1 MNRLEIL
8 YIYKQIKYQALNTKI
23 MQNYIIE
30 LKNALSSANTD
41 DIDGALR
48 LTFSACFFTASTDF
62 ERTATELLD
71 LVASS
76 YLHPSTVL
84 PLVSAAASTGSLAN
98 LLYPSTLL
106 TFSLL
111 PLIFASCIAQFVL
124 ANCLNTCLIQ
134 NLYSAIQLDGG
145 HEIYIS

>member
-1 MNRLEIL
+1 
-8 YIYKQIKYQALNTKI
+8 

-48 LTFSACFFTASTDF
+48 LTLSACFLTASTDF

-76 YLHPSTVL
+76 YLHPPTVL
-84 PLVSAAASTGSLAN
+84 PLVSTAASTGSLAN
-98 LLYPSTLL
+98 LLDPPTLL

-124 ANCLNTCLIQ
+124 ADCLHTCLIQ
-134 NLYSAIQLDGG
+134 NL
-145 HEIYIS
+145 